1 MLRVYMLI
9 IVVGLIGG
17 VVYGAYAYYNDTQ
30 QRIKTLQENNAK
42 LETVAKANEMT
53 INSLQESQE
62 KFATLNNELQTKLNL
77 ALNYGDDLRKKLHK
91 HDLTR
96 LSIKKPGLIEKR
108 INDGTNKYLTVSSLL
123 LLTLLLSSCGYLRKP
138 EKEIVVKTVEV
149 QKIVPIQPQPKPVD
163 MIDVKFYVVTE
174 ENYEEFKEKFMK
186 TNNDYVFYAVSV
198 HDYEN
203 LAFNMAELYRYIRQ
217 QKEIIIY
224 YEKAVEVKPEEK
236 VE

>member
-1 MLRVYMLI
+1 M
-9 IVVGLIGG
+9 GLI
-17 VVYGAYAYYNDTQ
+17 N
-30 QRIKTLQENNAK
+30 
-42 LETVAKANEMT
+42 
-53 INSLQESQE
+53 
-62 KFATLNNELQTKLNL
+62 
-77 ALNYGDDLRKKLHK
+77 
-91 HDLTR
+91 
-96 LSIKKPGLIEKR
+96 
-108 INDGTNKYLTVSSLL
+108 YLTVSSLL

-174 ENYEEFKEKFMK
+174 ENYAEFKEKFMK

-224 YEKAVEVKPEEK
+224 YEKAVKVKPEEK

>member
-1 MLRVYMLI
+1 M
-9 IVVGLIGG
+9 GLI
-17 VVYGAYAYYNDTQ
+17 N
-30 QRIKTLQENNAK
+30 
-42 LETVAKANEMT
+42 
-53 INSLQESQE
+53 
-62 KFATLNNELQTKLNL
+62 
-77 ALNYGDDLRKKLHK
+77 
-91 HDLTR
+91 
-96 LSIKKPGLIEKR
+96 
-108 INDGTNKYLTVSSLL
+108 YLTVSSLL

-138 EKEIVVKTVEV
+138 EKEIVVKTIEV

-224 YEKAVEVKPEEK
+224 YEKAVKIKPQEEK
-236 VE
+236 DAKE

>member
-1 MLRVYMLI
+1 MGLR
-9 IVVGLIGG
+9 
-17 VVYGAYAYYNDTQ
+17 N
-30 QRIKTLQENNAK
+30 
-42 LETVAKANEMT
+42 
-53 INSLQESQE
+53 
-62 KFATLNNELQTKLNL
+62 
-77 ALNYGDDLRKKLHK
+77 
-91 HDLTR
+91 
-96 LSIKKPGLIEKR
+96 
-108 INDGTNKYLTVSSLL
+108 YLTVSSLL
-123 LLTLLLSSCGYLRKP
+123 LLTLLLSSCGYIRKP
-138 EKEIVVKTVEV
+138 EKEIIVKTIEV

>member
-1 MLRVYMLI
+1 M
-9 IVVGLIGG
+9 GLI
-17 VVYGAYAYYNDTQ
+17 N
-30 QRIKTLQENNAK
+30 
-42 LETVAKANEMT
+42 
-53 INSLQESQE
+53 
-62 KFATLNNELQTKLNL
+62 
-77 ALNYGDDLRKKLHK
+77 
-91 HDLTR
+91 
-96 LSIKKPGLIEKR
+96 
-108 INDGTNKYLTVSSLL
+108 YLTVSSLL
-123 LLTLLLSSCGYLRKP
+123 LLTLLLSSCGYIRKP
-138 EKEIVVKTVEV
+138 EKEIIVKTIEV
-149 QKIVPIQPQPKPVD
+149 QKIVPVQPQPKPVD

>member
-1 MLRVYMLI
+1 MVLR
-9 IVVGLIGG
+9 
-17 VVYGAYAYYNDTQ
+17 N
-30 QRIKTLQENNAK
+30 
-42 LETVAKANEMT
+42 
-53 INSLQESQE
+53 
-62 KFATLNNELQTKLNL
+62 
-77 ALNYGDDLRKKLHK
+77 
-91 HDLTR
+91 
-96 LSIKKPGLIEKR
+96 
-108 INDGTNKYLTVSSLL
+108 YLTVSSLL
-123 LLTLLLSSCGYLRKP
+123 LLTLLLSSCGYIRKP
-138 EKEIVVKTVEV
+138 EKEIIVKTVEV
-149 QKIVPIQPQPKPVD
+149 QKIIPIQPQPKPVD

-174 ENYEEFKEKFMK
+174 ENFAEFKEKFMK

>member
-1 MLRVYMLI
+1 M
-9 IVVGLIGG
+9 GLI
-17 VVYGAYAYYNDTQ
+17 N
-30 QRIKTLQENNAK
+30 
-42 LETVAKANEMT
+42 
-53 INSLQESQE
+53 
-62 KFATLNNELQTKLNL
+62 
-77 ALNYGDDLRKKLHK
+77 
-91 HDLTR
+91 
-96 LSIKKPGLIEKR
+96 
-108 INDGTNKYLTVSSLL
+108 YLTVSSLL

-138 EKEIVVKTVEV
+138 EKEIVVNTIEV

>member
-1 MLRVYMLI
+1 M
-9 IVVGLIGG
+9 GLI
-17 VVYGAYAYYNDTQ
+17 N
-30 QRIKTLQENNAK
+30 
-42 LETVAKANEMT
+42 
-53 INSLQESQE
+53 
-62 KFATLNNELQTKLNL
+62 
-77 ALNYGDDLRKKLHK
+77 
-91 HDLTR
+91 
-96 LSIKKPGLIEKR
+96 
-108 INDGTNKYLTVSSLL
+108 YLTVSSLL

-138 EKEIVVKTVEV
+138 EKEIIVKTVEV
-149 QKIVPIQPQPKPVD
+149 QKIIPIQPQPKPVD

-224 YEKAVEVKPEEK
+224 YEKAVKVKPEEK

>member
-1 MLRVYMLI
+1 M
-9 IVVGLIGG
+9 GLI
-17 VVYGAYAYYNDTQ
+17 N
-30 QRIKTLQENNAK
+30 
-42 LETVAKANEMT
+42 
-53 INSLQESQE
+53 
-62 KFATLNNELQTKLNL
+62 
-77 ALNYGDDLRKKLHK
+77 
-91 HDLTR
+91 
-96 LSIKKPGLIEKR
+96 
-108 INDGTNKYLTVSSLL
+108 YLTVSSLL
-123 LLTLLLSSCGYLRKP
+123 LLTLLLSSCGYIRKP
-138 EKEIVVKTVEV
+138 EKEIIVKTIEV

-224 YEKAVEVKPEEK
+224 YEKAVKVKPEEK
-236 VE
+236 VEWAHFLKK

>member
-1 MLRVYMLI
+1 M
-9 IVVGLIGG
+9 GLI
-17 VVYGAYAYYNDTQ
+17 N
-30 QRIKTLQENNAK
+30 
-42 LETVAKANEMT
+42 
-53 INSLQESQE
+53 
-62 KFATLNNELQTKLNL
+62 
-77 ALNYGDDLRKKLHK
+77 
-91 HDLTR
+91 
-96 LSIKKPGLIEKR
+96 
-108 INDGTNKYLTVSSLL
+108 YLTVSSLL
-123 LLTLLLSSCGYLRKP
+123 LLTLLLSSCGYIRKP

-149 QKIVPIQPQPKPVD
+149 QKIIPIQPQPKPVD

-217 QKEIIIY
+217 QKEIMIY
-224 YEKAVEVKPEEK
+224 YEKAVEVKPKEK

>member
-1 MLRVYMLI
+1 MM
-9 IVVGLIGG
+9 GLI
-17 VVYGAYAYYNDTQ
+17 N
-30 QRIKTLQENNAK
+30 
-42 LETVAKANEMT
+42 
-53 INSLQESQE
+53 
-62 KFATLNNELQTKLNL
+62 
-77 ALNYGDDLRKKLHK
+77 
-91 HDLTR
+91 
-96 LSIKKPGLIEKR
+96 
-108 INDGTNKYLTVSSLL
+108 YLTVSSLL
-123 LLTLLLSSCGYLRKP
+123 LLTLLLSSCGYIRKP
-138 EKEIVVKTVEV
+138 EKEIIVKTVEV
-149 QKIVPIQPQPKPVD
+149 QKIIPIQPQPKPVD

-217 QKEIIIY
+217 QKEIMIY

>member
-1 MLRVYMLI
+1 M
-9 IVVGLIGG
+9 GLI
-17 VVYGAYAYYNDTQ
+17 N
-30 QRIKTLQENNAK
+30 
-42 LETVAKANEMT
+42 
-53 INSLQESQE
+53 
-62 KFATLNNELQTKLNL
+62 
-77 ALNYGDDLRKKLHK
+77 
-91 HDLTR
+91 
-96 LSIKKPGLIEKR
+96 
-108 INDGTNKYLTVSSLL
+108 YLTVSSLL

-138 EKEIVVKTVEV
+138 EKEIVVKTIEV
-149 QKIVPIQPQPKPVD
+149 QKIVPMQPQPKPVD

-217 QKEIIIY
+217 QKEIMIY